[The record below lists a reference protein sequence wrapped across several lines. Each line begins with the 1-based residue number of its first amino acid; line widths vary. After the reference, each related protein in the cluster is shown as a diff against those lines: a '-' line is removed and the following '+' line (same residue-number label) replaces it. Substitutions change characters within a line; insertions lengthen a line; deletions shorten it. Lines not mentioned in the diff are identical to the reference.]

1 MSKKYLLPVKRA
13 FEINFLTQL
22 CRVKKYFY
30 PRKCAVCRR
39 CRQTVRAARMF
50 GGKEATGELRRINQ
64 EVFFYLIPR
73 LSAMS
78 WSLSTDSLSR
88 ANSS

>member
-1 MSKKYLLPVKRA
+1 LPTNRARGVDVRRKSPNGTFSPVSDLL
-13 FEINFLTQL
+13 
-22 CRVKKYFY
+22 
-30 PRKCAVCRR
+30 
-39 CRQTVRAARMF
+39 
-50 GGKEATGELRRINQ
+50 INQ

>member
-1 MSKKYLLPVKRA
+1 MSKKCLLPAKRA
-13 FEINFLTQL
+13 FEIHFLTQL

-30 PRKCAVCRR
+30 PRKCAVCRLADKP
-39 CRQTVRAARMF
+39 CARRGCSAEKSQRDF
-50 GGKEATGELRRINQ
+50 SDGL
-64 EVFFYLIPR
+64 FYLIPR